1 MMADFEIPFPL
12 DQRASFRFWSDD
24 KIRFGD
30 LDPLGHVNNA
40 AYSTFSESGRVA
52 FVDALGWP
60 ALSAETMWVLARLT
74 IEFRAPLRFPGRVEV
89 GTRPAR
95 IGRSSVVFT
104 QGMFAGEVCAA
115 TAVAVAV
122 LADRGTER
130 STPLP
135 DELRRRLE
143 GHLAAG

>member
-1 MMADFEIPFPL
+1 MTEPDLPFPL

-52 FVDALGWP
+52 FVEALGWP
-60 ALSAETMWVLARLT
+60 ALGEATMWVLARLT
-74 IEFRAPLRFPGRVEV
+74 IDFRVPLRFPGRVEI
-89 GTRPAR
+89 GTRPLR
-95 IGRSSVVFT
+95 IGRSSVTFG
-104 QGMFAGEVCAA
+104 QGMFAGESCAA

-122 LADRGTER
+122 LADRRTER

-135 DELRRRLE
+135 DELRRRL
-143 GHLAAG
+143 AGQSGG